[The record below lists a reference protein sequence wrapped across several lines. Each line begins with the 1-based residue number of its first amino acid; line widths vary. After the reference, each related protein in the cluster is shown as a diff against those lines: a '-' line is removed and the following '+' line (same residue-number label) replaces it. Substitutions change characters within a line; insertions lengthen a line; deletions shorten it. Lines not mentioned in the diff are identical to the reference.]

1 MCGQRGL
8 LADSDD
14 QTFGMA
20 LSRQFRTHYD
30 TIIAPIQAE
39 VYTSTTQNTNF
50 SRQRV
55 FWKREE
61 ERNVGGGE
69 GGRERVIMEI
79 ERGSVKERE
88 RNMKREGGKDRHAL
102 FGICVCMMR

>member
-1 MCGQRGL
+1 M
-8 LADSDD
+8 
-14 QTFGMA
+14 
-20 LSRQFRTHYD
+20 
-30 TIIAPIQAE
+30 
-39 VYTSTTQNTNF
+39 
-50 SRQRV
+50 
-55 FWKREE
+55 
-61 ERNVGGGE
+61 GGGE

>member
-1 MCGQRGL
+1 MTQSLHPYKQR
-8 LADSDD
+8 
-14 QTFGMA
+14 
-20 LSRQFRTHYD
+20 Y
-30 TIIAPIQAE
+30 IN
-39 VYTSTTQNTNF
+39 YTKHTNF

-61 ERNVGGGE
+61 GRNVGGGE